1 MNKSDQDFLKS
12 IKLNLAMK
20 HIFFLFW
27 CFHILYTN
35 GQKYVLLDKTMSVPP
50 SYVNTVTIMDDYRK
64 MFAIE
69 KSILPAFL
77 IMMDKLNEMLTG
89 NYPLGL
95 FEFYLDR
102 NTRVKGMKI
111 TVKKEDRMDVLLT
124 SDCITHK
131 FTLHLCDTRLS
142 NSINS
147 LYIKAWANYIRDN
160 LK

>member
-1 MNKSDQDFLKS
+1 
-12 IKLNLAMK
+12 MK
-20 HIFFLFW
+20 HIFLLFW
-27 CFHILYTN
+27 CFHILCTN

-50 SYVNTVTIMDDYRK
+50 SYTNTVTIMDDYRK

-69 KSILPAFL
+69 KSNLPAFL

-89 NYPLGL
+89 NYPLGV

-102 NTRVKGMKI
+102 NTRVTGMKI

-124 SDCITHK
+124 SDCITYK
-131 FTLHLCDTRLS
+131 FRMHLCDTRLS
-142 NSINS
+142 SSINS
-147 LYIKAWANYIRDN
+147 LYMKAWADYIRDN

>member
-1 MNKSDQDFLKS
+1 
-12 IKLNLAMK
+12 MK
-20 HIFFLFW
+20 HIYLLLW
-27 CFHILYTN
+27 CFHILSIN
-35 GQKYVLLDKTMSVPP
+35 GQKYVLLDKTMTVPP
-50 SYVNTVTIMDDYRK
+50 SYTNTVTIMDDYRK

-69 KSILPAFL
+69 KSNLPAFL

-89 NYPLGL
+89 NYPLGV
-95 FEFYLDR
+95 FDFSLDR
-102 NTRVKGMKI
+102 NTRFTGMKI

-131 FTLHLCDTRLS
+131 FRMHLCDARLS

-147 LYIKAWANYIRDN
+147 FYMKAWADYIRDN